1 MILILIDLI
10 NIPIFCQSGKSDQL
24 QTLMAWSFWRWT
36 LFYMLTSN
44 MIIWKRQINI
54 LYKISLSIMAYW
66 ESFKKGY
73 ISIKTRWTSPRTW
86 PTSKGMHWLSR
97 DQYPIMVPSV
107 SIQVLEGRK
116 PVRSVPA
123 LPPHEMTWEIFYLDI
138 AMWLGILSIQ
148 IPWWVWSKHRRCKAN
163 S

>member
-24 QTLMAWSFWRWT
+24 QTLMAWSFWT

-97 DQYPIMVPSV
+97 SWPVSNHGPISQHPSFGGK
-107 SIQVLEGRK
+107 EGRF
-116 PVRSVPA
+116 PGTSFTTPWDDLGNFLSWYCDV
-123 LPPHEMTWEIFYLDI
+123 TWNSFY
-138 AMWLGILSIQ
+138 S
-148 IPWWVWSKHRRCKAN
+148 N
-163 S
+163 SLMSLEQASEV

>member
-97 DQYPIMVPSV
+97 SWPVSNHGPISQHPSFGGKESRFPGTSFTTPWDDLGNFLSWYCDV
-107 SIQVLEGRK
+107 TWNSFYSNSLMSLEQASE
-116 PVRSVPA
+116 V
-123 LPPHEMTWEIFYLDI
+123 
-138 AMWLGILSIQ
+138 
-148 IPWWVWSKHRRCKAN
+148 
-163 S
+163 

>member
-24 QTLMAWSFWRWT
+24 QTLMACSFWRWT
-36 LFYMLTSN
+36 FFYMLTSN

-97 DQYPIMVPSV
+97 SWPVSNHGPISQHPSFGGKESRFPGTSFTTPWDDLGNFLSWYCDV
-107 SIQVLEGRK
+107 TWNSFYSNSLMSLEQASE
-116 PVRSVPA
+116 V
-123 LPPHEMTWEIFYLDI
+123 
-138 AMWLGILSIQ
+138 
-148 IPWWVWSKHRRCKAN
+148 
-163 S
+163 